1 MTSGTFSN
9 LDSWGALIS
18 KSVENLGV
26 NKPGLDS
33 GQQEMDIYAKSLR
46 IMSGPEKAK
55 VNGMLAS
62 CSQQLPFIH
71 QGQRWQKQ
79 RGEHVVVSVL
89 DRHQRQMSHMSV
101 KQIKGRGAGLL
112 VKTKASP
119 IEKALTRG
127 PSIHPFIYL

>member
-9 LDSWGALIS
+9 LDPWGALIS
-18 KSVENLGV
+18 KSIENSGV
-26 NKPGLDS
+26 NKAGLDS
-33 GQQEMDIYAKSLR
+33 GQPEMDIYAKSLR

-62 CSQQLPFIH
+62 CSQQLPVTH
-71 QGQRWQKQ
+71 QGQSWQEQ
-79 RGEHVVVSVL
+79 RGEHVVVGVL
-89 DRHQRQMSHMSV
+89 YRHQTQMSRMSV

-119 IEKALTRG
+119 MERGLTRG
-127 PSIHPFIYL
+127 PSIQRFIYL

>member
-9 LDSWGALIS
+9 LDSWWALIS

-55 VNGMLAS
+55 VNGMRAS

-89 DRHQRQMSHMSV
+89 DRHQRQMSH
-101 KQIKGRGAGLL
+101 RGAGLL

>member
-9 LDSWGALIS
+9 LDSWGTLIS
-18 KSVENLGV
+18 KSIENSGV

-33 GQQEMDIYAKSLR
+33 GQPGMDIYAKSLR

-55 VNGMLAS
+55 VNRRLAS

-71 QGQRWQKQ
+71 QGQSWQEQ
-79 RGEHVVVSVL
+79 RGEYVVVSVL

-101 KQIKGRGAGLL
+101 KQIKGRGTGLL

-119 IEKALTRG
+119 IERGLRRG